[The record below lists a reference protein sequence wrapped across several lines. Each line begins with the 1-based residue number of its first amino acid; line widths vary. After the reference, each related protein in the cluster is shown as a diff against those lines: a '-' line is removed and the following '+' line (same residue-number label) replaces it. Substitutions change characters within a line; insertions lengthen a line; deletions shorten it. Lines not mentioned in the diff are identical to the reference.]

1 MATTGLCPTC
11 IHSCWC
17 PTWAEYRC
25 FAKEIRLSEYG
36 IPQLTECSEYK
47 KRGKDFKE
55 PKCQCENCL
64 ENEKLLDEEEEK
76 ENE

>member
-36 IPQLTECSEYK
+36 IPQPTECSEYK
-47 KRGKDFKE
+47 KREKDFKE
-55 PKCQCENCL
+55 PKCQCEDCL
-64 ENEKLLDEEEEK
+64 DNEKLWNECDDEK
-76 ENE
+76 NA